1 MATIDFSLSGSEMQ
15 SNKIDRDES
24 RQKDSL
30 LNISQAYLSGND
42 ETLESFSIDL
52 FDDESAFDHSL
63 AKLDTHIAKEQ
74 STSKTFKTGR
84 R

>member
-1 MATIDFSLSGSEMQ
+1 MSLVDFSLSGSEMQ
-15 SNKIDRDES
+15 STKIDKDES

-30 LNISQAYLSGND
+30 LNISQAFLSVHD